1 MSARR
6 GRPTA
11 GVAGWLTVAAALALG
26 IPLWLGYSAYRE
38 RQRSEELLAD
48 RRARETVDLLVT
60 ALTRD
65 MRGAQHSVLSEW
77 WGELTV
83 EPPHEMRNVVAAA
96 FARYP
101 YPESFFTWRT
111 TDRTTTFFNRSER
124 RPAWSASD
132 PPPNPFPVVLTEHD
146 GTAEAILGRLRDEA
160 KRGRRFAAFDVALGA
175 EPYQVIARLF
185 YRDAYRHE
193 LAGVAGFTVNM
204 RWVRAHYFPAMARQT
219 VDMGAGLPFAIID
232 SAGET
237 VAGTTRRGPGGSN
250 VKRWFPLL
258 FIDPTL
264 VGIDSPA
271 DLSQE
276 FWAAQVAV
284 DYEAASGAAAG
295 GRLLWLATLAAT
307 TLVVGVFLT
316 ARATRASARAAA
328 MRSEFVATVTHE
340 LKTPIATIRAAGDT
354 LARVGVLDA
363 DAQRDYARMVVD
375 EAKRLGRLVEN
386 LLAYARVTDVTEVY
400 AFGPVDL
407 SVLVDDVVHGARVQ
421 LAAGGFDV
429 AVDHGA
435 DVPPVRGD
443 EVALRLMI
451 DNLVDNAIR
460 YSDAER
466 VLRIDLVV
474 RGREVVLDVRDRG
487 VGISEEDL
495 ERVTQKFVRGKGA
508 RPGGSGLGLAI
519 VRRIVDDHDGT
530 LTITSTRGA
539 GTTVSVRLPVA

>member
-1 MSARR
+1 VGA
-6 GRPTA
+6 A
-11 GVAGWLTVAAALALG
+11 AWLTVAVALALG
-26 IPLWLGYSAYRE
+26 MPLWLGYSGYRE

-101 YPESFFTWRT
+101 YPESFFAWRA
-111 TDRTTTFFNRSER
+111 TDDEATFFNRSER
-124 RPAWSASD
+124 QPSWIASAPAA
-132 PPPNPFPVVLTEHD
+132 NPFPVVLAQDD
-146 GTAEAILGRLRDEA
+146 GVAGTLLARLRGEA
-160 KRGRRFAAFDVALGA
+160 RFGRRFAAFDTDLGGV
-175 EPYQVIARLF
+175 PYQIVARLF
-185 YRDAYRHE
+185 YRDAYRQD

-204 RWVRAHYFPAMARQT
+204 RWVRDHYFPAMARQA
-219 VDMGAGLPFAIID
+219 VDIGAGLPFAIID
-232 SAGET
+232 SAGGT
-237 VAGTTRRGPGGSN
+237 VAGATQSGLGGSS

-258 FIDPTL
+258 FIDPTF

-276 FWAAQVAV
+276 FWAVQVAV
-284 DYEAASGAAAG
+284 NYDAASGAAAG
-295 GRLLWLATLAAT
+295 GRMLLLATLAAA

-316 ARATRASARAAA
+316 ARATRASARVAA

-363 DAQRDYARMVVD
+363 GAQRDYARMVVD

-407 SVLVDDVVHGARVQ
+407 GTVVEEVLHGTRAQ
-421 LAAGGFDV
+421 LAAGGF
-429 AVDHGA
+429 AIALNHGA
-435 DVPPVRGD
+435 EVPPVRGD
-443 EVALRLMI
+443 ETALRLMI

-460 YSDAER
+460 YSDVER
-466 VLRIDLVV
+466 ALRVV
-474 RGREVVLDVRDRG
+474 IEARGRDVVLEVHDRG
-487 VGISEEDL
+487 VGISAADL
-495 ERVTQKFVRGKGA
+495 GRVTRKFVRGAGA

-519 VRRIVDDHDGT
+519 VQRIVDDHGGT
-530 LTITSTRGA
+530 LTLSSTQGVGTSV
-539 GTTVSVRLPVA
+539 TVHLPVAD